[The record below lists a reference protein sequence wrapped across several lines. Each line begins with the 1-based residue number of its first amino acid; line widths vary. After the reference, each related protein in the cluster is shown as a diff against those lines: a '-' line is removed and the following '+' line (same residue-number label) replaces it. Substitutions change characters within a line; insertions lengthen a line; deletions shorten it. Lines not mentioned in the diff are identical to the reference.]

1 MFSQVFNRGRVLSTP
16 ESLLEPHYVPP
27 GHINFKK
34 AGLHQYDGCYAVV
47 LDSLFSET
55 ELSAFLAEA
64 EASSPWEVAQVN
76 AGTYAYTDTSYRNSE
91 RIIYDSFEL
100 SEKIFEKIRP
110 HLKDIEEMEQT
121 TYINNQKAVQNGAWF
136 LRYPK
141 GGFFR
146 GQSRPLYCYLC
157 IPNLSSQHSN
167 LNSETKQRTFYT
179 LQFYLPSD
187 ASGSKESFVPAQGG
201 STRFLT
207 RASGTKYAD
216 VEAVPRR
223 VLVFQHADLFHTG
236 EEVIDGVKCTV
247 RSDIL
252 YERVGPPVL
261 SEKHEF

>member
-1 MFSQVFNRGRVLSTP
+1 MFAQVFSRGRAPTQSTP

-34 AGLHQYDGCYAVV
+34 AGLQQYDGCYAVV

-110 HLKDIEEMEQT
+110 HLKDIEEIEQT
-121 TYINNQKAVQNGAWF
+121 TYINNQKAVQKWRMVRLNERLRF

-146 GQSRPLYCYLC
+146 GHCDGIYMDY
-157 IPNLSSQHSN
+157 
-167 LNSETKQRTFYT
+167 ETKQRTFYT

-216 VEAVPRR
+216 VEAVPGR
-223 VLVFQHADLFHTG
+223 VLIFQHADLFHTG